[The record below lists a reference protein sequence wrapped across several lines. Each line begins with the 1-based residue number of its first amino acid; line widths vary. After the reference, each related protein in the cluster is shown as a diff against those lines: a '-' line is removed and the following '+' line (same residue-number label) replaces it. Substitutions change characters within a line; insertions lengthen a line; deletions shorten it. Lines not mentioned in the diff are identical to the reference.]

1 MDKKTIKNTKQVE
14 KINAEG
20 QSLGRLAS
28 RIAFLLQDKHL
39 PHYAPNKEGET
50 FVEVENLEKIKFAL
64 PKLRTKIY
72 YHHTRY
78 MGHMQEVPLAKAWEK
93 SPAQVLRKAV
103 RGMLPKNKLRKLRM
117 KRLIIK

>member
-1 MDKKTIKNTKQVE
+1 MEKKDIKNAVKLDAQG
-14 KINAEG
+14 K
-20 QSLGRLAS
+20 SLGRLAS

-39 PHYAPNKEGET
+39 PQYAPNKEGET
-50 FVEVENLEKIKFAL
+50 FVEVENLDKIKFAL

-78 MGHMQEVPLAKAWEK
+78 MGHMQKVPLPEAWAK
-93 SPAQVLRKAV
+93 SPTRVLQKAV

-117 KRLIIK
+117 KRLIVK